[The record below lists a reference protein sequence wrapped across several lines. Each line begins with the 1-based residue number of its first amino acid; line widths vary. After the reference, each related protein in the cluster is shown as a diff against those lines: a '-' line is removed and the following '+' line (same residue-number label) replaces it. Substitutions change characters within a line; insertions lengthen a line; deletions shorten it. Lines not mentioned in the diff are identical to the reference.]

1 MSALAN
7 APPEITSPCMQRC
20 RLICEVSSSSHAHC
34 IRILLI
40 DLYKRPYSPEAPV
53 SRSFIDRILALAGPG
68 EGIVGT
74 RDDLPTLRPLGD
86 AGREAWNM
94 IHRLRQKAWLKAGLN
109 PNLPLH
115 ALSGQSQS
123 PSDVPEAASNL
134 KRQRSSSDSARVSPA
149 MPPTSVI
156 ASTARSPHA
165 LHVPTSAADF
175 DFVSS
180 YPAMNSTNPTI
191 PTPIPES
198 CPSSTGD
205 PAVSFDWGEW
215 DAIFGRSLPVTD
227 ELMGLDPA
235 TGLAFAN
242 LENDDM

>member
-1 MSALAN
+1 
-7 APPEITSPCMQRC
+7 MQRC
-20 RLICEVSSSSHAHC
+20 RLICKVSSSGHADY

-68 EGIVGT
+68 EGIVGA

-94 IHRLRQKAWLKAGLN
+94 IHRLRHRAWQKAGLN
-109 PNLPLH
+109 PSLPLP
-115 ALSGQSQS
+115 ALSGQNQSQG
-123 PSDVPEAASNL
+123 DVPETAGNL
-134 KRQRSSSDSARVSPA
+134 KRQRRSSDSSTRVSPA
-149 MPPTSVI
+149 MPSTSAM
-156 ASTARSPHA
+156 ASTARSPA

-180 YPAMNSTNPTI
+180 YPDMNTTNPTI
-191 PTPIPES
+191 PTPVPES
-198 CPSSTGD
+198 CPSSAGD
-205 PAVSFDWGEW
+205 PAVAFDWGEW
-215 DAIFGRSLPVTD
+215 DAIFGHSLPVTD